1 MHAPTH
7 FKPNTITYKV
17 AVYALAEWAQYTH
30 PVSSLPIYVLCGSG
44 FSCIIAGT
52 ALSEGSAGRTALALV
67 GKFGASAAFN
77 ISYMYT
83 AELYPTCIRYIQ
95 QSSTPPVS
103 GIYSRALPHLYQ
115 VYSRALP
122 HLYQYTVRSTRMRS
136 SVPLLEPG
144 SPRSLVV

>member
-1 MHAPTH
+1 
-7 FKPNTITYKV
+7 V
-17 AVYALAEWAQYTH
+17 GRYTH

-83 AELYPTCIRYIQ
+83 AELYPTCIRYTAEPYPTCIRY
-95 QSSTPPVS
+95 T
-103 GIYSRALPHLYQ
+103 AELYPTCI
-115 VYSRALP
+115 R
-122 HLYQYTVRSTRMRS
+122 YTAELFPTCIM
-136 SVPLLEPG
+136 
-144 SPRSLVV
+144 